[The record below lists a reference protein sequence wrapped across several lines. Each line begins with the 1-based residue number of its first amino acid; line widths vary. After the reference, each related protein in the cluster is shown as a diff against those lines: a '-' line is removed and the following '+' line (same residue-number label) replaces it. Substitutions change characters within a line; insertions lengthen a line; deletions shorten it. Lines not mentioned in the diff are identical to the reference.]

1 MEEFGKT
8 RWFIKDNEISASLM
22 HWYVSIDLSMNNRC
36 IPLEIYSDGQKL
48 LRLSFKTL
56 EEAISFTNNVLNKAW
71 DVQEIKNS
79 YQELYG
85 IVVEDEE
92 EKISERNLTPIEV
105 DQALLKYFGEGKSYR
120 ISLIENIVNLDG
132 NLDMEFYLVEHIDN
146 NGNKET
152 NHIRLTRGDLKNALN
167 AYVELDGFELVDF
180 VYIGGIHHVGYF
192 IDEDTPHYDGIH
204 LSIKK
209 KKNKGLEL
217 KRKDINEYRY

>member
-8 RWFIKDNEISASLM
+8 RWFIKGNEISASLM
-22 HWYVSIDLSMNNRC
+22 HWYVSIDLSMNSNNRC

-48 LRLSFKTL
+48 LKLSFKTF
-56 EEAISFTNNVLNKAW
+56 EEAVGFTNNVVDKAW
-71 DVQEIKNS
+71 ELQEIKDS

-92 EKISERNLTPIEV
+92 EKTSEKDLTPTEV
-105 DQALLKYFGEGKSYR
+105 DQAILRYFGEGKNYR
-120 ISLIENIVNLDG
+120 ISLIENIVNVNG
-132 NLDMEFYLVEHIDN
+132 NLDMEFYLIEHIDD

-180 VYIGGIHHVGYF
+180 AYIGGIHHVGYF

-204 LSIKK
+204 LDIKK

-217 KRKDINEYRY
+217 KRNDINE

>member
-8 RWFIKDNEISASLM
+8 RWFIKGNEISASLM
-22 HWYVSIDLSMNNRC
+22 HWYVSIDLSMNSNNCC

-48 LRLSFKTL
+48 LKLSFKTF
-56 EEAISFTNNVLNKAW
+56 EEAVGFTNNVVDKAW
-71 DVQEIKNS
+71 ELQEIKDS

-92 EKISERNLTPIEV
+92 EKTSEKDLTPTEV
-105 DQALLKYFGEGKSYR
+105 DQAILRYFGEGKNYR
-120 ISLIENIVNLDG
+120 ISLIENIVNVNG
-132 NLDMEFYLVEHIDN
+132 NLDMEFYLIEHIDD

-180 VYIGGIHHVGYF
+180 AYIGGIHHVGYF

-204 LSIKK
+204 LDIKK

-217 KRKDINEYRY
+217 KRNDINE